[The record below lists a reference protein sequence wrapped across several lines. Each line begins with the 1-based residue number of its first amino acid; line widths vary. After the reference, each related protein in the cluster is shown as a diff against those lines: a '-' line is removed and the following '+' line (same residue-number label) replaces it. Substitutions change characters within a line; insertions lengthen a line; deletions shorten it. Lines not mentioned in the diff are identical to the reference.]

1 MQTINLSIP
10 YQQIQAICQRY
21 HVNRLALFGSVLR
34 SDFSPTSDVD
44 VLVEYEPDA
53 RISLFDMVDLQSE
66 LEGLLGRRVDLG
78 TPTSL
83 SKYIRN
89 AVLESARVIYERA

>member
-10 YQQIQAICQRY
+10 YQQLQAICQRH

-34 SDFSPTSDVD
+34 SDFSPTSDID
-44 VLVEYEPDA
+44 VLVEFEPDA
-53 RISLFDMVDLQSE
+53 HISLFDMVDLQSE
-66 LEGLLGRRVDLG
+66 LEGLLGRSVDLG

-83 SKYIRN
+83 NKYIRN